1 MPLGSGYFVQLDIPD
16 DAFTAYRAGKEF
28 AAQHLYA
35 QAIEEY
41 SRAVEYLESP
51 PAFRARVF
59 ERRGECYWYLG
70 DFAAAGR
77 DYRAALETCDDPGQI
92 ARARA
97 RLGEVADSTGHFDEA
112 AALFNTALR
121 EGLTAGD
128 LIAIGRAHRGLGI
141 VHRRQGNTDQAISH
155 LTQALAAFRQAG
167 DARQQARVLSS
178 LGRTR
183 HARGEYQPAISAFKE
198 ALKIDEAIGDRW
210 RYVLGLNDLGECH
223 RSLFDVETAR
233 QYHEQALEMADRYGA
248 NVIKPDIQHNL
259 GSDLVESGRVR
270 MGLAHLQQAL
280 EGAKVL
286 NKRETEAMI
295 LYSLIPAYIEIR
307 DMGAAQRAVADLS
320 TLANQIGADRYR
332 SLAAFRRGELLYAQ
346 GSKIPA
352 VAELQTAMLAAQ
364 TSLDLGVL
372 WRLHALMSEIVDD
385 EAIANVHL
393 QIAAGFI
400 RQAVDPLQDPQLRER
415 FVNAPQVKRVLN
427 AAGFD
432 PNLLS

>member
-16 DAFTAYRAGKEF
+16 EAFAAYRAGKES
-28 AAQHLYA
+28 ASQHHYA

-41 SRAVEYLESP
+41 GKAVSYIDAP

-70 DFAAAGR
+70 DFAAAGQ

-112 AALFNTALR
+112 VSLFNTALR
-121 EGLTAGD
+121 EGLAAGD
-128 LIAIGRAHRGLGI
+128 LIAIGRAQRGIGI
-141 VHRRQGNTDQAISH
+141 VQRRQGNTDQAISH
-155 LTQALAAFRQAG
+155 LLQALAAFRQAG

-183 HARGEYQPAISAFKE
+183 HARGEYQSAISAFRE

-223 RSLFDVETAR
+223 RALFDVDTAR
-233 QYHEQALEMADRYGA
+233 QYHEQALEMAERYGA

-270 MGLAHLQQAL
+270 MGVVHLQQAL
-280 EGAKVL
+280 DGARAL

-295 LYSLIPAYIEIR
+295 LYSVIPAYLEIK
-307 DMGAAQRAVADLS
+307 DMAAAQKAVADLS
-320 TLANQIGADRYR
+320 ALAHDIGADRYR

-346 GSKIPA
+346 GNKIPA

-372 WRLHALMSEIVDD
+372 WRLHALMSEVVDD
-385 EAIANVHL
+385 ESIANVHL

-400 RQAVDPLQDPQLRER
+400 RQAVDPLQDPALRER
-415 FVNAPQVKRVLN
+415 FVNAPQVKRILD
-427 AAGFD
+427 AAGVD
-432 PNLLS
+432 PNRL

>member
-1 MPLGSGYFVQLDIPD
+1 MPIGSGYFIQLDIPD
-16 DAFTAYRAGKEF
+16 EAFAAYRLGKEL
-28 AAQHLYA
+28 AAQHQYVE
-35 QAIEEY
+35 AIEAFGE
-41 SRAVEYLESP
+41 AVSFVEAP

-70 DFAAAGR
+70 DYAAAGQ

-97 RLGEVADSTGHFDEA
+97 RLGEVADSTGHFAEA
-112 AALFNTALR
+112 VNLFNTALR

-128 LIAIGRAHRGLGI
+128 LIAIGRAQRGLGI
-141 VHRRQGNTDQAISH
+141 VHRRQGNTDQAVSH
-155 LTQALAAFRQAG
+155 LTQSLAAFRQAG

-183 HARGEYQPAISAFKE
+183 FARGEYQSAISGFQE
-198 ALKIDEAIGDRW
+198 ALKIDEALGDRW
-210 RYVLGLNDLGECH
+210 RHVLGLNDLGECH
-223 RSLFDVETAR
+223 RALYDIDTAR
-233 QYHEQALEMADRYGA
+233 QYHEQALEMAERFGA

-259 GSDLVESGRVR
+259 GSDLVESGRIR
-270 MGLAHLQQAL
+270 MGVVHLQHAL
-280 EGAKVL
+280 DGARAL

-295 LYSLIPAYIEIR
+295 LYSLVPAYLELK
-307 DMGAAQRAVADLS
+307 DMVAAQRTVAELS
-320 TLANQIGADRYR
+320 TLANDIGVDRYR

-346 GSKIPA
+346 GDKIPA

-372 WRLHALMSEIVDD
+372 WRLHALMSEVVDD
-385 EAIANVHL
+385 DAIASVHL

-400 RQAVDPLQDPQLRER
+400 RQAVDPLQDPQLKAH
-415 FVNAPQVKRVLN
+415 FVNAPPVKRVLE

-432 PNLLS
+432 PNRL

>member
-1 MPLGSGYFVQLDIPD
+1 MPIGSGYFIQLDIPD
-16 DAFTAYRAGKEF
+16 EAFAAYRAGKEL
-28 AAQHLYA
+28 AGRQQYTE
-35 QAIEEY
+35 AIIEFG
-41 SRAVEYLESP
+41 RAIAFIELP

-70 DFAAAGR
+70 DFAAAGQ

-97 RLGEVADSTGHFDEA
+97 RLGEVADSTGHYTEA
-112 AALFNTALR
+112 AALFNSALR
-121 EGLTAGD
+121 EGLAAGD
-128 LIAIGRAHRGLGI
+128 LIAIGRAQRGLGI

-183 HARGEYQPAISAFKE
+183 FARGEYQAAITAFQE
-198 ALKIDEAIGDRW
+198 ALKIDEAMGDRW

-223 RSLFDVETAR
+223 RTLFDIDTAR
-233 QYHEQALEMADRYGA
+233 QYHEQALEMAERFGA
-248 NVIKPDIQHNL
+248 NVLKPDIQQNL
-259 GSDLVESGRVR
+259 GNDLVESGRLR
-270 MGLAHLQQAL
+270 MGVVHLQQAL
-280 EGAKVL
+280 EGSRAL

-295 LYSLIPAYIEIR
+295 LYSLVPAYIEMK
-307 DMGAAQRAVADLS
+307 DMGAAAQAVADLS
-320 TLANQIGADRYR
+320 VLANDIGADRYR
-332 SLAAFRRGELLYAQ
+332 SLAAFRRGELLFVQ
-346 GSKIPA
+346 GNRIPA

-372 WRLHALMSEIVDD
+372 WRLHALMSEVVDD
-385 EAIANVHL
+385 ESIASVHT

-400 RQAVDPLQDPQLRER
+400 RQAIDPLQDQTLKLR
-415 FVNAPQVKRVLN
+415 FVNAPQVKRVLV
-427 AAGFD
+427 AAGID
-432 PNLLS
+432 PNRL